1 MDACEECEAKNK
13 KQEKA
18 DEKCMI
24 DGDLKENI
32 LEIADEKGM
41 VDGESMIYYLK
52 KAKCSVCKI
61 NLTEGFGSGFFCK
74 IPYTEDNNHLIPV
87 LITCN
92 HVLSKDLIKK
102 NNINIILNGQDKTIS
117 LNQRK
122 IWTDEKIDFTC
133 IEIKE
138 KEDNIY
144 TFFNLDDNVFTNEL
158 SLNQNV
164 IMYGIQ
170 NTKIGKLKFSY
181 GKIKYIKDSNF
192 AHNCNTYPGCSGG
205 CIVNQYNN
213 CVIGIH
219 KGEIIETGNQ
229 NALNAGIFIREVI
242 KYIKEHK
249 NGLLLNVI

>member
-1 MDACEECEAKNK
+1 MGVCIVCKAVNK
-13 KQEKA
+13 KQQKKSDKKDMIDGESMKYKLEKA
-18 DEKCMI
+18 DEKGMI
-24 DGDLKENI
+24 N
-32 LEIADEKGM
+32 
-41 VDGESMIYYLK
+41 GESMKYFLE
-52 KAKCSVCKI
+52 KAQSSICKI
-61 NLTEGFGSGFFCK
+61 NLTKGFGSGFFCK

-144 TFFNLDDNVFTNEL
+144 TFFNLDDNIFTNEFYL
-158 SLNQNV
+158 TANV
-164 IMYGIQ
+164 IIYGMQ
-170 NTKIGKLKFSY
+170 NSLVFSN
-181 GKIKYIKDSNF
+181 GIIKNNKDGIILYT
-192 AHNCNTYPGCSGG
+192 CNTYPGCSGG
-205 CIVNQYNN
+205 CIVNQFNN

-219 KGEIIETGNQ
+219 KGEIIESGNQ

>member
-1 MDACEECEAKNK
+1 MK
-13 KQEKA
+13 KYQGYNIKHEKS
-18 DEKCMI
+18 
-24 DGDLKENI
+24 
-32 LEIADEKGM
+32 DEKGM
-41 VDGESMIYYLK
+41 VDGSSMIYYLQ
-52 KAKCSVCKI
+52 KAKNGICEIK
-61 NLTEGFGSGFFCK
+61 LLKGFGSGFFCK

-92 HVLSKDLIKK
+92 HVLSKDLIKQ
-102 NNINIILNGQDKTIS
+102 NNINIILNSQAKTIS

-144 TFFNLDDNVFTNEL
+144 SFFNLDDNIFKNKNY
-158 SLNQNV
+158 LNQKV
-164 IMYGIQ
+164 IIYGMQ
-170 NTKIGKLKFSY
+170 NTKIGGFLFSN
-181 GKIKYIKDSNF
+181 GKIKNSKNKDNYF
-192 AHNCNTYPGCSGG
+192 AYTCNTYPGCSGG

-219 KGEIIETGNQ
+219 QGALNTGN
-229 NALNAGIFIREVI
+229 LNIVNVGIFIRDVI

>member
-1 MDACEECEAKNK
+1 MK
-13 KQEKA
+13 KYQGYNIKLEK
-18 DEKCMI
+18 
-24 DGDLKENI
+24 
-32 LEIADEKGM
+32 ADEKGM
-41 VDGESMIYYLK
+41 VDGESMIDYLQ
-52 KAKCSVCKI
+52 KAKSSICEIDLPK
-61 NLTEGFGSGFFCK
+61 GFGSGFFCK
-74 IPYTEDNNHLIPV
+74 IPYTKDNNHLIPV

-102 NNINIILNGQDKTIS
+102 SNINIILNGQAKTIS

-144 TFFNLDDNVFTNEL
+144 SFFNLDDNIFNNEYYL
-158 SLNQNV
+158 TANV
-164 IMYGIQ
+164 IIYGMQ
-170 NTKIGKLKFSY
+170 NSLVFSN
-181 GKIKYIKDSNF
+181 GIIKYNKDGIILYT
-192 AHNCNTYPGCSGG
+192 CNTYPGCSGG

-219 KGEIIETGNQ
+219 QGEIQTGNN
-229 NALNAGIFIREVI
+229 NAVNAGIFMRDVI

-249 NGLLLNVI
+249 NTSLSNVNQYL

>member
-1 MDACEECEAKNK
+1 MK
-13 KQEKA
+13 KYQGYNIKLEKS
-18 DEKCMI
+18 
-24 DGDLKENI
+24 
-32 LEIADEKGM
+32 DEKGM
-41 VDGESMIYYLK
+41 VDAESMMYFLQ
-52 KAKCSVCKI
+52 KAKSSICEIDVP
-61 NLTEGFGSGFFCK
+61 NGFGSGFFCK

-102 NNINIILNGQDKTIS
+102 SNINIILNDQNKTIS

-144 TFFNLDDNVFTNEL
+144 SFFNLDDNIFKNKNY
-158 SLNQNV
+158 LNQKV
-164 IMYGIQ
+164 FIYAI
-170 NTKIGKLKFSY
+170 NTKNQRKLAFSN
-181 GKIKYIKDSNF
+181 GIIKSSEDSNF
-192 AHNCNTYPGCSGG
+192 TYTCNTYPGCSGG

-219 KGEIIETGNQ
+219 QGALNTGN
-229 NALNAGIFIREVI
+229 LNIVNVGIFIRDVI

-249 NGLLLNVI
+249 NISLSNVN

>member
-1 MDACEECEAKNK
+1 MK
-13 KQEKA
+13 KYQGYNIKLEK
-18 DEKCMI
+18 
-24 DGDLKENI
+24 
-32 LEIADEKGM
+32 ADEKGM
-41 VDGESMIYYLK
+41 VDGESMIDYLQ
-52 KAKCSVCKI
+52 KAKCSICEIK
-61 NLTEGFGSGFFCK
+61 LPKGFGSGFFCK
-74 IPYTEDNNHLIPV
+74 IPYTEDNNHLIPA

-102 NNINIILNGQDKTIS
+102 SNINIILDGQNKTIS

-144 TFFNLDDNVFTNEL
+144 SFFNLDDNIFNNEYYLNKKVFIYAINRT
-158 SLNQNV
+158 QNGRNLV
-164 IMYGIQ
+164 FSKGI
-170 NTKIGKLKFSY
+170 
-181 GKIKYIKDSNF
+181 IKNSKDSSF
-192 AHNCNTYPGCSGG
+192 AYTCNTYPGCSGG
-205 CIVNQYNN
+205 CIVNPYNN

-219 KGEIIETGNQ
+219 KGEIKKSV
-229 NALNAGIFIREVI
+229 LNAGLFITEVL

>member
-1 MDACEECEAKNK
+1 MDTFQGYNIKL
-13 KQEKA
+13 EKS
-18 DEKCMI
+18 
-24 DGDLKENI
+24 
-32 LEIADEKGM
+32 DEKGM
-41 VDGESMIYYLK
+41 VDGNSMIYFLQ
-52 KAKCSVCKI
+52 KAKSSTCEI
-61 NLTEGFGSGFFCK
+61 NLPKGFGSGFFCK

-102 NNINIILNGQDKTIS
+102 NNINLILDGQTKTIS

-122 IWTDEKIDFTC
+122 IWNDEKIDFTC

-144 TFFNLDDNVFTNEL
+144 TFFNLDDNVFTNEYY
-158 SLNQNV
+158 LNQNV
-164 IMYGIQ
+164 FIYAIN
-170 NTKIGKLKFSY
+170 NTKNGRNLVFSN
-181 GKIKYIKDSNF
+181 GKIKNSKNSNF
-192 AHNCNTYPGCSGG
+192 AYTCNTYAGCSGG

-219 KGEIIETGNQ
+219 KGEIKTGNK
-229 NALNAGIFIREVI
+229 NAVKAGIFIKDVI

-249 NGLLLNVI
+249 ITTLSKVN